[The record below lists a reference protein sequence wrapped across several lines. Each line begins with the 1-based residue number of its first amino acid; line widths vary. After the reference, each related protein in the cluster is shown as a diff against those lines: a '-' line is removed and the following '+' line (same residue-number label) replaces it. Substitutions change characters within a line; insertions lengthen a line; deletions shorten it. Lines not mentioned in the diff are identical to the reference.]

1 MIDRVSRALVAG
13 LLRPRVRRGRL
24 EIREGGEL
32 HAFGPADGV
41 PLARVEAAS
50 PRFWRAL
57 LRGSMGLAESYR
69 EGIWTTPDLVAVVRV
84 AALNAHEIDAVRER
98 FAFLLR
104 PLKRITRR
112 VSLPT
117 ISRSRRQI
125 AAHYD
130 LGNELFGLFLD
141 ETMMY
146 SCALFESPSATLHE
160 ASVAKLEHVCTK
172 LALGPDD
179 HLLEIGTGWG
189 GMALHAAARFGCR
202 VTTTTISREQH
213 DFAVERIRAAG
224 LADRVTVLMQDY
236 RELEGKFDKLVSIEM
251 VEAVG
256 WQYFDAFFAKCS
268 DLLAPEGVMLLQ
280 AITMDD
286 RAYEAEKTSKSFINT
301 YIFPGGCL
309 PSLGAISSS
318 VARRTDLRPVHLED
332 ISGHY
337 AETLH
342 RWRERFEAN
351 AARAAELGYDEP
363 FRRLWEFYF
372 CYCEAGFLER
382 RIADVQLMLAKPEF
396 RAEPLLPLGLGE
408 MDAEGDDAERA
419 AA

>member
-1 MIDRVSRALVAG
+1 MIDRLARKIIVG

-24 EIREGGEL
+24 EIRAGGEL
-32 HAFGPADGV
+32 HAFGPEDGV
-41 PLARVEAAS
+41 PLARIEAAS

-57 LRGSMGLAESYR
+57 LRGSLGLAESYR
-69 EGIWTTPDLVAVVRV
+69 DGTWTTPDLVSVVRV
-84 AALNAHEIDAVRER
+84 AALNAHEIDAVRRR
-98 FAFLLR
+98 FGFVLG

-117 ISRSRRQI
+117 ISRSRRQV

-130 LGNELFGLFLD
+130 LGNDLFALFLD

-146 SCALFESPSATLHE
+146 SCALFESRSATLHE
-160 ASVAKLEHVCTK
+160 ASLAKLEHVCTK

-189 GMALHAAARFGCR
+189 GLALHAASRFGCR

-213 DFAVERIRAAG
+213 DYAVERIEAAG
-224 LADRVTVLMQDY
+224 LADRVTVLMRDY
-236 RELEGKFDKLVSIEM
+236 RELEGTFDKLVSIEM

-256 WQYFDAFFAKCS
+256 WQYFDTFFAECS
-268 DLLAPEGVMLLQ
+268 ELLTPEGVMLLQ

-286 RAYEAEKTSKSFINT
+286 RAYEVEKNSKSFINT

-309 PSLGAISSS
+309 PSLRAISSS
-318 VARRTDLRPVHLED
+318 VARRTDLRTVHLED

-337 AETLH
+337 AETLR

-351 AARAAELGYDEP
+351 VDRAGELGYDES
-363 FRRLWEFYF
+363 FRRLWEFYL

-382 RIADVQLMLAKPEF
+382 RIADVQLMLAKPAF

-408 MDAEGDDAERA
+408 MDGDAERA
-419 AA
+419 DAAA

>member
-1 MIDRVSRALVAG
+1 MIDRVARALIVW

-24 EIREGGEL
+24 EIRAGSKL
-32 HAFGPADGV
+32 HVFGPEDGS

-69 EGIWTTPDLVAVVRV
+69 EGAWTTPDLVAVVRV
-84 AALNAHEIDAVRER
+84 AALNAHEIDAVRHR
-98 FAFLLR
+98 FGFVLR
-104 PLKRITRR
+104 PLKRMTRL
-112 VSLPT
+112 VSRPT
-117 ISRSRRQI
+117 VSRSRQQV

-130 LGNELFGLFLD
+130 LGNDLFALFLD

-160 ASVAKLEHVCTK
+160 ASLAKLEHVCTK

-189 GMALHAAARFGCR
+189 GLALYAASRFGCR

-213 DFAVERIRAAG
+213 DYAVERVRAAG
-224 LADRVTVLMQDY
+224 LEDRVTVLIRDY
-236 RELEGKFDKLVSIEM
+236 RELEGTFDKLVSVEM
-251 VEAVG
+251 IEAVG
-256 WQYFDAFFAKCS
+256 WQYFDTFFAKCS

-286 RAYEAEKTSKSFINT
+286 RAYEVEKASKSFINT

-309 PSLGAISSS
+309 PSLRAVSSS
-318 VARRTDLRPVHLED
+318 VARRTDMRTVHLED

-337 AETLH
+337 AETLR

-351 AARAAELGYDEP
+351 AARAADLGYDEP
-363 FRRLWEFYF
+363 FRRLWEFYL

-382 RIADVQLMLAKPEF
+382 RIADVQLMLAKPGF

-408 MDAEGDDAERA
+408 MGVEDDDAKHA

>member
-1 MIDRVSRALVAG
+1 MIDRIVRAIVVW

-32 HAFGPADGV
+32 HGFGPEDGS
-41 PLARVEAAS
+41 PLARVEVAS

-69 EGIWTTPDLVAVVRV
+69 DGAWTTPDLVAVVRV
-84 AALNAHEIDAVRER
+84 AALNAPEIDAVRQR
-98 FAFLLR
+98 FGFVLR
-104 PLKRITRR
+104 PLKRVAGA
-112 VSLPT
+112 VSRPT
-117 ISRSRRQI
+117 VSRSRRQI

-130 LGNELFGLFLD
+130 LGNDLFALFLD

-160 ASVAKLEHVCTK
+160 ASLAKLEHVCTK
-172 LALGPDD
+172 LDLGPDD

-189 GMALHAAARFGCR
+189 GLAVHAASRFGCR

-213 DFAVERIRAAG
+213 DYAVERIRAAG
-224 LADRVTVLMQDY
+224 LADRVTVLMRDY
-236 RELEGKFDKLVSIEM
+236 RELEGSFDKLVSIEM
-251 VEAVG
+251 IEAVG
-256 WQYFDAFFAKCS
+256 WQYFDTFFSKCS
-268 DLLAPEGVMLLQ
+268 DLLTSEGAMLLQ

-286 RAYEAEKTSKSFINT
+286 RAYEVEKASKSFINT

-309 PSLGAISSS
+309 PSLQAVSSS
-318 VARRTDLRPVHLED
+318 VARRTDLRAVHLED

-337 AETLH
+337 AETLRH
-342 RWRERFEAN
+342 WRERFAAN
-351 AARAAELGYDEP
+351 VDRAAELGYDQP
-363 FRRLWEFYF
+363 FRRLWEFYL

-382 RIADVQLMLAKPEF
+382 RIADVQLMLAKPAF

-408 MDAEGDDAERA
+408 MDGDAERA
-419 AA
+419 DAAA